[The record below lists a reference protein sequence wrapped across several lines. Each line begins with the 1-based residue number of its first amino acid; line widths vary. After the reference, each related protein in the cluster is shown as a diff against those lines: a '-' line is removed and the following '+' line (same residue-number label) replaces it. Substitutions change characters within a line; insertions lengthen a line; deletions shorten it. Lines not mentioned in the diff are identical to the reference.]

1 MSFCHSE
8 AGAAPKFL
16 EKPSIKQQG
25 SLIVMSCVVESTPE
39 PGVRWFRGE
48 EEVKAGGRFNIRT
61 EKYTTENSYRLICEI
76 HVSVLDRQEKYRRIF
91 AQKEK

>member
-1 MSFCHSE
+1 M
-8 AGAAPKFL
+8 
-16 EKPSIKQQG
+16 
-25 SLIVMSCVVESTPE
+25 MSCVVEAAPE
-39 PGVRWFRGE
+39 PGVLWFRGE

-91 AQKEK
+91 AQKEI

>member
-1 MSFCHSE
+1 
-8 AGAAPKFL
+8 
-16 EKPSIKQQG
+16 
-25 SLIVMSCVVESTPE
+25 MSCVVEATPE

-76 HVSVLDRQEKYRRIF
+76 HVSVLDRLGEIQTYFCSERNMN
-91 AQKEK
+91 QDPETN

>member
-1 MSFCHSE
+1 MYFCNSE
-8 AGAAPKFL
+8 AGSAPKFL

-25 SLIVMSCVVESTPE
+25 SLIVMSCVVEATPE

-61 EKYTTENSYRLICEI
+61 EKYTTEHSYRLICEI
-76 HVSVLDRQEKYRRIF
+76 HVSVVDTR
-91 AQKEK
+91 